1 MTISKKITLG
11 ALILL
16 AGVLFLPMKTWA
28 ANPTVT
34 VTVDNSTMAGAISY
48 TVSEYDGG
56 DYTLVLDGSAT
67 GEYPV
72 ASNGTTSISADA
84 ISYFGYSSITDDT
97 NYTLTAELYSGT
109 SKSSGTKI
117 SDVTVVNGSGTVYV
131 GKAVA
136 ASGTTHAKCNGYTLT
151 TSPIVI
157 SRCIKA
163 DYMVSITLSV
173 EAPYYITQAG
183 AYSINAKSRMI
194 GLYANEIGTLEVS
207 ENRMSASLSKPTVNS
222 VNYTTNAI
230 TFNPDMD
237 LSSLYVYVDPRI
249 DTSSGS
255 GTLSITSCTFD
266 KSTKKITLAISGTG
280 SYLNAYFDVFVSD
293 SALSG
298 PPYNVDYKIA
308 SLEFAINVVDPKVPT
323 GITIN
328 AGPSAVLNGETETYT
343 ATLSPSGAV
352 GTIKWRITSGGSY
365 ASIDENTGELTA
377 GASVG
382 DVKIQAYVDG
392 TPIVSTEKDVHISKI
407 TDVKIDTSCPTA
419 IVAKSGRTAQ
429 YSAKV
434 YYDTGLAKSEDSGVK
449 WAITEG
455 TSYASIS
462 DSGLLT
468 LNSTAESNI
477 GQKIK
482 IQATSKKDTAVK
494 SEEFVITLTSIIPVT
509 GIDFVTK
516 AVTKNFVLDMSVNK
530 NVKISPSTAVDS
542 IDYITWS
549 SSDTDKGEITS
560 TYTYKGH
567 NAGFKGLKEGITT
580 LTPTIYYVNGTYE
593 TLSGTSF
600 KVYNPVTV
608 ENFDSNDGLK
618 FTLPD
623 AVYRSYSD
631 DKNISEVTGYRIDVL
646 NKDGNSVYNSTTSTN
661 SKSITLSGDTVEN
674 LIENATGNLSGDTHQ
689 VKLMISPVGKS
700 QTNSGSTVTN
710 SEENVRGISDT
721 RTAYKVSVSG
731 SNIKSASIY
740 GLANHSVKITATPTS
755 STYKFAGWSDGNTS
769 NPRTVTVSTNTSSNS
784 YTATANTTGTPTS
797 NAGNSSGGSKG
808 SNSKLDKVPKT
819 GESMAIYFIV
829 MIAVISGCVAFATL
843 FKSLTAKA
851 AKSGYEGSIDS
862 WRGGEDGTGESHKK

>member
-28 ANPTVT
+28 ADPSFEFS
-34 VTVDNSTMAGAISY
+34 VDTASGIISY
-48 TVSEYDGG
+48 TSSDYVSG
-56 DYTLVLDGSAT
+56 DKLLITLDDWATVKNTYELDTYSSGNITDNDTSALEFLGLETSTEIGSKQKTLKGKIVHSDDSVVTGSEKSVVIDVYIGKVSSAFGTSHIPYLSGVSIYKRTINPNTLYNVYLSAT
-67 GEYPV
+67 
-72 ASNGTTSISADA
+72 S
-84 ISYFGYSSITDDT
+84 
-97 NYTLTAELYSGT
+97 
-109 SKSSGTKI
+109 
-117 SDVTVVNGSGTVYV
+117 
-131 GKAVA
+131 
-136 ASGTTHAKCNGYTLT
+136 
-151 TSPIVI
+151 
-157 SRCIKA
+157 
-163 DYMVSITLSV
+163 
-173 EAPYYITQAG
+173 PYYIQKTNCQDN
-183 AYSINAKSRMI
+183 INSKSTTI
-194 GLYANEIGTLEVS
+194 IDKVS
-207 ENRMSASLSKPTVNS
+207 EHPDISVTEAKVSASLSKPTVNS

-237 LSSLYVYVDPRI
+237 LSSLYVYVSPRI
-249 DTSSGS
+249 EESSGS

-280 SYLNAYFDVFVSD
+280 SYSNAYFDVFVSD

-308 SLEFAINVVDPKVPT
+308 SLEFAINVVDPKDPT
-323 GITIN
+323 GITIS
-328 AGPSAVLNGETETYT
+328 AGPSAVLNGETATYT

-365 ASIDENTGELTA
+365 ASIDENTGKLTA

-392 TPIVSTEKDVHISKI
+392 TSIVSTEKDVHISKI

-434 YYDTGLAKSEDSGVK
+434 YYDTGLAKSEDSGVT
-449 WAITEG
+449 WAVVDGNT
-455 TSYASIS
+455 YASIS
-462 DSGLLT
+462 PDGGLLI
-468 LNSTAESNI
+468 LESAAESAI

-494 SEEFVITLTSIIPVT
+494 SAEFEITLTDIVDVTSI
-509 GIDFVTK
+509 DYVTK
-516 AVTKNFVLDMSVNK
+516 GVTKNFILDMSVNK
-530 NVKISPSTAVDS
+530 NVKITPSTAVDS
-542 IDYITWS
+542 IDYIEWLS
-549 SSDTDKGEITS
+549 SNTDKGEITS
-560 TYTYKGH
+560 DYTYRSK
-567 NAGFKGLKEGITT
+567 NAGFKGKSSGTTT
-580 LTPTIYYVNGTYE
+580 LTPTVHYINGKSKTFA
-593 TLSGTSF
+593 GTTF
-600 KVYNPVTV
+600 TVYNPVTV
-608 ENFDSNDGLK
+608 ESFDSNDGLK

-689 VKLMISPVGKS
+689 VRLMISPVGKS
-700 QTNSGSTVTN
+700 QTNSGNTVTN

-721 RTAYKVSVSG
+721 KTAYKVSVSG

-851 AKSGYEGSIDS
+851 AKSEFESSIDS